1 MSKRTKTRTRAGF
14 LLTLPAMIMVGSL
27 LIYPVFYLLRMSL
40 FDYSPLKSIEAT
52 FVGLGNYAWAV
63 KSDIVRHSLWIT
75 LLFTVLSVGL
85 EVTSALFVAALLT
98 KLVLEGK
105 SKMDRLLYSFV
116 NGFIILPFATPAV
129 CAALAWK
136 IMLQPQFGPVNQI
149 LSSNIA
155 WFSEYPLLSVAV
167 ADAWKMM
174 PMVFFLFQSAIL
186 SIDPFQFE
194 AACMDGA
201 NWMQEFFY
209 LTLPSIL
216 PIVTVT
222 TAFRA
227 VDAFTK
233 VFDIVFVTT
242 GGGPAQAT
250 EVFPLLVW
258 KTAFSH
264 LRFGQASA
272 LAVIA
277 ILISLLLGGGLLL
290 IRREK

>member
-1 MSKRTKTRTRAGF
+1 M
-14 LLTLPAMIMVGSL
+14 LTLPAMIIVGSF
-27 LIYPVFYLLRMSL
+27 LIYPVFYLIRMSF
-40 FDYSPLKSIEAT
+40 FDYSPLRSLDAT
-52 FVGLGNYAWAV
+52 FVGFGNYSWAF

-75 LLFTVLSVGL
+75 LQFTVLSVGL
-85 EVTSALFVAALLT
+85 EVVSALLLAALMT
-98 KLVLEGK
+98 KLILEGK
-105 SKMDRLLYSFV
+105 SKFDRFLYSLV

-136 IMLQPQFGPVNQI
+136 IMLQPQFGPINQI
-149 LSSNIA
+149 LSSKIA

-167 ADAWKMM
+167 ADAWKMT
-174 PMVFFLFQSAIL
+174 PMVFFLFLSAIL
-186 SIDPFQFE
+186 SIDPSQFE
-194 AACMDGA
+194 AARIDGA
-201 NWMQEFFY
+201 TWLQEFFY
-209 LTLPSIL
+209 LTLPSIW
-216 PIVTVT
+216 PIITVT

-233 VFDIVFVTT
+233 VFDIVFMTT

-277 ILISLLLGGGLLL
+277 ILISFLLGGGLLL
-290 IRREK
+290 IRRKK